1 MTRSKGPVLK
11 QVLALMLG
19 AMSGLLADRI
29 GLPLPWML
37 GPMLG
42 TTIASMSNAPVQGPD
57 WLRPFVIPV
66 IGVLLGAGMTAQML
80 QDAVSWGPTMVLL
93 IPFLIVSAGLS
104 YAFYRRVGRYD
115 QVTAYFCAMPGG
127 LNDMLILGG
136 AAGGQEKRIALAHAS
151 RIFVVVLFVVLF
163 YGFVLGVNA
172 NGAKSGNWTAIG
184 ALAPLDWVILAGCA
198 IVGGPMGA
206 LVRLPAT
213 QILGPMLLSGVAHV
227 TFTVTVSPPSVLVIV
242 AQIVVGTVIG
252 CRFLGATPREVGRD
266 IGLATVSS
274 LLMIGVAI
282 AFAYAVTA
290 ATGTS
295 TSQTFLAYSPGGLT
309 EMSLLA
315 YAMDQDIAYV
325 TTAHI
330 VRITAVILLAA
341 PVFNLIRRR

>member
-1 MTRSKGPVLK
+1 MTRSKSLVLK
-11 QVLALMLG
+11 QLLALMLG
-19 AMSGLLADRI
+19 AMSGLLAYRI

-66 IGVLLGAGMTAQML
+66 IGVLLGSGMTAQML
-80 QDAVSWGPTMVLL
+80 QDAVVML
-93 IPFLIVSAGLS
+93 IPFLILSAGLS
-104 YAFYRRVGRYD
+104 YTFYRRVGGYD

-163 YGFVLGVNA
+163 YGFVLGVKA
-172 NGAKSGNWTAIG
+172 SGPQSGNWTSIG
-184 ALAPLDWVILAGCA
+184 ALAPLDWFILAGCA
-198 IVGGPMGA
+198 IVGAPLGA
-206 LVRLPAT
+206 LVRLPAP

-227 TFTVTVSPPSVLVIV
+227 TGIVTVSPPSVLVII

-290 ATGTS
+290 GTGTS

-315 YAMDQDIAYV
+315 FAMGQDIAYV

-330 VRITAVILLAA
+330 IRITAVILLAA
-341 PVFNLIRRR
+341 PVFHLIRRR